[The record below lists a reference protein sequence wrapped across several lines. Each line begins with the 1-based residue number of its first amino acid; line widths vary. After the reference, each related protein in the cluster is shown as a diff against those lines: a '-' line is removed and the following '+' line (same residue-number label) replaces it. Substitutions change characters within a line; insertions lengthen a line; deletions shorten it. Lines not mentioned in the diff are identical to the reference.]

1 MIGKISGTGSYVPSR
16 YLDNHNLSQIV
27 DTSDEWIQERTGII
41 RRHIVEA
48 DTTVSMAAQAAEKVL
63 ESAKMLPEEID
74 LLIVST
80 ISSNVILPCTACEV
94 QKQIHAVHATCF
106 DLNAACT
113 GFLFAYNTAQAYI
126 ASGMYKNVLVIGAE
140 SLSSLVDWKDRS
152 TCILFGDGAGAV
164 VLRAEEGESY
174 HMVTHSDGSK
184 GEALTCDTGSFMKM
198 DGQEVFKFAVRQV
211 PACIAEVMEHNH
223 LMAEDIDYFILHQAN
238 RRIVEAV
245 AKRMKVELTKFP
257 MNLQEYGNTSS
268 ASIPLLLDEMNREGR
283 LKKACPGRIWSRTLV
298 GSKLVRVVISL
309 WDYIKTESKISEI
322 KGEKKMLEKVKE
334 IVADSLGADVETLTE
349 ATSFKED
356 LGADSLDLFEMVMA
370 FEEEFEKEIPSEDL
384 EQLTTI
390 GAVVAYLE
398 K

>member
-48 DTTVSMAAQAAEKVL
+48 DTTVSMAAQAAEKAL

-174 HMVTHSDGSK
+174 IEPRGLERQKHLYLVWRWSGGS
-184 GEALTCDTGSFMKM
+184 GTQGRRGRVIPYGDTFRWE
-198 DGQEVFKFAVRQV
+198 Q
-211 PACIAEVMEHNH
+211 
-223 LMAEDIDYFILHQAN
+223 
-238 RRIVEAV
+238 
-245 AKRMKVELTKFP
+245 
-257 MNLQEYGNTSS
+257 
-268 ASIPLLLDEMNREGR
+268 GR
-283 LKKACPGRIWSRTLV
+283 S
-298 GSKLVRVVISL
+298 
-309 WDYIKTESKISEI
+309 
-322 KGEKKMLEKVKE
+322 
-334 IVADSLGADVETLTE
+334 ADVRHRLVYENGWAGGL
-349 ATSFKED
+349 
-356 LGADSLDLFEMVMA
+356 
-370 FEEEFEKEIPSEDL
+370 
-384 EQLTTI
+384 
-390 GAVVAYLE
+390 
-398 K
+398 

>member
-48 DTTVSMAAQAAEKVL
+48 DTTVSMAAQAAEKAL

-223 LMAEDIDYFILHQAN
+223 LMVEDIDYFIGKPADCGGGCQ
-238 RRIVEAV
+238 
-245 AKRMKVELTKFP
+245 K
-257 MNLQEYGNTSS
+257 
-268 ASIPLLLDEMNREGR
+268 DEGR
-283 LKKACPGRIWSRTLV
+283 ADKISDESAGVWKYIFCQYSVIVRRDESGRQTKERTKACPGRIWSRTLV

-322 KGEKKMLEKVKE
+322 KGEKRC
-334 IVADSLGADVETLTE
+334 
-349 ATSFKED
+349 
-356 LGADSLDLFEMVMA
+356 
-370 FEEEFEKEIPSEDL
+370 
-384 EQLTTI
+384 
-390 GAVVAYLE
+390 
-398 K
+398 